1 MITLKKRYEAKYLK
15 EDEIILDIETT
26 GLDSSID
33 SLVLLGI
40 IEKNNNKA
48 YIYQY
53 FAQDDS
59 EELRLLDIYKKK
71 ISEKKVITYNGET
84 FDIPFLNNRLIK
96 YKDFPLIPQSL
107 DLLKLIRP
115 YNKFFDFESLKLN
128 DIEKLVGFYR
138 KDPSRY
144 KTFSKLTNDLKKRTN
159 PYPIMKHNENDL
171 IATEKILDIRR
182 TFDEKLSIES
192 TLSPINLITCNINN
206 DVARFTLRSKKL
218 LKESYFTG
226 QNYELIIKDDLII
239 INLQVLYGI
248 LNENMRG
255 YVSINNFKL
264 DNKSTIN
271 IDEHFLIIRENFKY
285 NYKNILSLAKK
296 IIENHLWFSICQSIP
311 SMWFAL
317 RNSFVFEKTF
327 DPKNPL

>member
-1 MITLKKRYEAKYLK
+1 MITLKKRHEAKNLK

-33 SLVLLGI
+33 RLVLLGI
-40 IEKNNNKA
+40 IEKIDGKA

-59 EELRLLDIYKKK
+59 EEQRLLEIYKRK
-71 ISEKKVITYNGET
+71 ISEKNVITYNGDT

-96 YKDFPLIPQSL
+96 HRDFPLLPQSL
-107 DLLKLIRP
+107 DLLKIIRP

-128 DIEKLVGFYR
+128 DIEKLAGFYR
-138 KDPSRY
+138 NDPSRY
-144 KTFSKLTNDLKKRTN
+144 KTFSKLSNDLKRRTN

-171 IATEKILDIRR
+171 IATEKIVYIEKYFED
-182 TFDEKLSIES
+182 KLSINS
-192 TLSPINLITCNINN
+192 TLSPITLLNCDINN
-206 DVARFTLRSKKL
+206 DVARISLRSQNL
-218 LKESYFTG
+218 LNESYFNG
-226 QNYELIIKDDLII
+226 ENYELIIKGRTII

-248 LNENMRG
+248 LDKDVKG
-255 YVSINNFKL
+255 YVSINNFEIKNETSL
-264 DNKSTIN
+264 S

-285 NYKNILSLAKK
+285 NHKNILILAKK
-296 IIENHLWFSICQSIP
+296 IIENHLWFSICQSI
-311 SMWFAL
+311 SSILFAFK
-317 RNSFVFEKTF
+317 NSFVLEKTF

>member
-1 MITLKKRYEAKYLK
+1 MITLKKRYEAKNLK

-40 IEKNNNKA
+40 IEKIDGKA

-59 EELRLLDIYKKK
+59 EEQRLLEIYQRK
-71 ISEKKVITYNGET
+71 ISDKKVITYNGDT

-96 YKDFPLIPQSL
+96 YRDFPLLPQSL

-115 YNKFFDFESLKLN
+115 YNKFFNFESLKLN
-128 DIEKLVGFYR
+128 DIEKLAGFYR
-138 KDPSRY
+138 NDPSRY
-144 KTFSKLTNDLKKRTN
+144 KTFSKLTNDLKRRTN

-171 IATEKILDIRR
+171 IATEKIIYIEKYFED
-182 TFDEKLSIES
+182 KLSIDS
-192 TLSPINLITCNINN
+192 TLSPITLLNCDINN
-206 DVARFTLRSKKL
+206 DVARIFLRSQNL
-218 LKESYFTG
+218 LKESYFNG
-226 QNYELIIKDDLII
+226 ENYELIIKGRTII

-248 LNENMRG
+248 LNRDVKG
-255 YVSINNFKL
+255 YVSINNFEIKNETSL
-264 DNKSTIN
+264 S

-285 NYKNILSLAKK
+285 NYKNLLTLAKK
-296 IIENHLWFSICQSIP
+296 IIESQLWFSICQSI
-311 SMWFAL
+311 SSILFAFK
-317 RNSFVFEKTF
+317 NSFVLEKTF